1 MVAVCASCGAV
12 EPEGKRFCGECGAR
26 LQTQPASPGRERKV
40 VSVLFCDLVG
50 FTAASDGTDP
60 EDVHASLSPY
70 HARARIEIERFGG
83 TVEKFVGDAVMA
95 AFGAPVVHE
104 DDAERAVRAGLRL
117 LEAVE
122 ELNEQHGL
130 GLAVRI
136 GVATGEAVVSTS
148 ARLERGE
155 GMLAGDVVNT
165 AARLQTAAPPG
176 AVLVGEATWRAT
188 RSAIEY
194 KDLEPVEV
202 KGKADPVR
210 VWLAMDTRGR
220 VGEAVADTSTMLVGR
235 RFELEMLQH
244 TFARASRE
252 RSVQLV
258 TIVGE
263 PGVGKSRLVQE
274 FSNWVED
281 LEELVTWRQGRCL
294 SYGEGITFWPL
305 GQIVKS
311 QAGILDSDPSE
322 RVLARLTETVT
333 LLLDAVG
340 AQTSDAD
347 WLVSRLRPLVGLSGG
362 ETQQEELFGAW
373 QRFLEI
379 VAATGPVV
387 MVLEDLH
394 WAEPALLAFCEHLL
408 QWATGVPLLLICTA
422 RPELFDRSPG
432 WGGGQRNVTSI
443 GLSPLTPDETALL
456 VTSLL
461 GTATLPAATHRLLL
475 ERAGGNPL
483 YASEFVRMLAERRQL
498 GAGDHADTD
507 TDTASLFLA
516 EQFPDTV
523 QAVIA
528 ARLDT
533 LPPESKAMLADAAVI
548 GMTFWS
554 GAVAALGAQDEG
566 TVKTVL
572 HDLSRRDYLRGSR
585 SSVVQDELEYTFAH
599 ALIVEVAYA
608 QIPRTDRAA
617 KHAAAAHW
625 HIGVAGVDLD
635 DSIYRSAVL
644 GTVTAV
650 EPETD
655 TGGEQ
660 AAVIAHHLR
669 QAVALSAAA
678 GISPAEEL
686 VDQARRW
693 LAAAGHHALQLD
705 LAAAEGHYQ
714 AAVDLTPDD
723 DARLPYL
730 MLPLAWAQDDAGRL
744 RDAESNLRR
753 AHDEFERQGDR
764 HHAAAAATRLSAVLR
779 YMGRAIE
786 GSSVLDRAI
795 STLELDGPGPELL
808 HVYSVK
814 AQELGTHGLFDQSLD
829 WATRSLELA
838 DRLGLE
844 HGPDAAR
851 ALGARGICRG
861 YAGDLE
867 GARSDLRH
875 TMQLARELH
884 LRILEIN
891 TLDELANLE
900 SGESGEGADKAL
912 QYYDEA
918 LKIAEAC
925 GAHDTALLAGANKTL
940 RLFTLSRWDDA
951 LAVSARL
958 LEVHGG
964 AEETRASGHV
974 RMTQAWVML
983 ERGDFEGVEQQLARI
998 LPLSR
1003 ASAQHAQLVEPLTM
1017 AVSCALARGDHLGAE
1032 QLTVELTEVLDPA
1045 YDTYTSE
1052 DLTTVARVLLPAGR
1066 ADIVRRVVAGTQ
1078 GGPPLITN
1086 NVASAIAML
1095 AEHDAAYDRAA
1106 AQYEVAAAA
1115 WGDFGN
1121 LNEQAKALLG
1131 AGRCHTRLGDG
1142 VAARRCLTAAQ
1153 PVFER
1158 LGAVPA
1164 LRETGDLL
1172 ARIAQ

>member
-1 MVAVCASCGAV
+1 M

-26 LQTQPASPGRERKV
+26 LQARTAGPGRERKV

-60 EDVHASLSPY
+60 EDVQASLSPY

-117 LEAVE
+117 LEAVH

-194 KDLEPVEV
+194 KDLEPVVV
-202 KGKADPVR
+202 KGKADPLS

-220 VGEAVADTSTMLVGR
+220 VGEAVADTSTVLVGR
-235 RFELEMLQH
+235 RFELGMLQH

-274 FSNWVED
+274 FSNWVEE

-322 RVLARLTETVT
+322 RVLARLTESVT
-333 LLLDAVG
+333 LLLEAAG
-340 AQTSDAD
+340 APTSDTD
-347 WLVSRLRPLVGLSGG
+347 WLVSRLRPLVGLSSG
-362 ETQQEELFGAW
+362 ETQQDELFGAW
-373 QRFLEI
+373 QRYLEI
-379 VAATGPVV
+379 VAAPGPVV

-443 GLSPLTPDETALL
+443 GLSPLTSDETALL

-483 YASEFVRMLAERRQL
+483 YASEFVRMLAERVQP
-498 GAGDHADTD
+498 GASDHADTD
-507 TDTASLFLA
+507 RASLDLA

-533 LPPESKAMLADAAVI
+533 LPPGSKAMLADAAVI

-554 GAVAALGAQDEG
+554 GAVVALGAQDEG
-566 TVKTVL
+566 TVSTVL
-572 HDLSRRDYLRGSR
+572 HDLSRRDYLRSSR
-585 SSVVQDELEYTFAH
+585 SSVVQDEFEYTFAH

-617 KHAAAAHW
+617 KHAAAARW
-625 HIGVAGVDLD
+625 HIGVGGADLD

-644 GTVTAV
+644 GTVTTV
-650 EPETD
+650 EAQTE
-655 TGGEQ
+655 TGGGQ

-678 GISPAEEL
+678 GVPPAEEL

-705 LAAAEGHYQ
+705 LAAAESHYQ

-723 DARLPYL
+723 DPRLPYL
-730 MLPLAWAQDDAGRL
+730 LLPLAWAQDDAGRL
-744 RDAESNLRR
+744 QEAESNLRR
-753 AHDEFERQGDR
+753 AHLEFERGGDR
-764 HHAAAAATRLSAVLR
+764 LHAAAAATRLSAVLR
-779 YMGRAIE
+779 YMGRATE
-786 GSSVLDRAI
+786 GSAVLDRAI
-795 STLELDGPGPELL
+795 STLELDPPGPELL
-808 HVYSVK
+808 HVYSTK
-814 AQELGTHGLFDQSLD
+814 ARELGTLGLFDQSLD

-851 ALGARGICRG
+851 ALGARGMCRG

-867 GARSDLRH
+867 GARTDLRH
-875 TMQLARELH
+875 TIQLARELN
-884 LRILEIN
+884 LRILEIA
-891 TLDELANLE
+891 TLVELANLE
-900 SGESGEGADKAL
+900 SGESGEGADRAL
-912 QYYDEA
+912 HYFDEA
-918 LKIAEAC
+918 LEIAEAC
-925 GAHDTALLAGANKTL
+925 GAHDTALLAGSNKTL
-940 RLFTLSRWDDA
+940 HLFTLSRWDDA
-951 LAVSARL
+951 LAVSTRL
-958 LEVHGG
+958 LELHSG
-964 AEETRASGHV
+964 AEETRASGFV
-974 RMTQAWVML
+974 RMMQAWVML
-983 ERGDFEGVEQQLARI
+983 ERGDFEGVEQSAGADPAPFQSQRAAR
-998 LPLSR
+998 
-1003 ASAQHAQLVEPLTM
+1003 A
-1017 AVSCALARGDHLGAE
+1017 ARGAAHDGD
-1032 QLTVELTEVLDPA
+1032 QLCP
-1045 YDTYTSE
+1045 
-1052 DLTTVARVLLPAGR
+1052 RPGR
-1066 ADIVRRVVAGTQ
+1066 PCRR
-1078 GGPPLITN
+1078 
-1086 NVASAIAML
+1086 
-1095 AEHDAAYDRAA
+1095 RAA
-1106 AQYEVAAAA
+1106 H
-1115 WGDFGN
+1115 
-1121 LNEQAKALLG
+1121 
-1131 AGRCHTRLGDG
+1131 R
-1142 VAARRCLTAAQ
+1142 
-1153 PVFER
+1153 
-1158 LGAVPA
+1158 
-1164 LRETGDLL
+1164 
-1172 ARIAQ
+1172 